1 MKHIKKLFILLLL
14 CVPCFVKADMGAP
27 MLREFEIV
35 VVNPDGVN
43 YEPLQYS
50 DVSDPHLAKDQ
61 VVVVESEYDGKYY
74 ISVREEDG
82 TLTGIG
88 TINSLEGFSIV
99 QEVVD
104 PTKNENDLSIKKYD
118 SKQKAIVY
126 SENGVNIYQGPSKI
140 YKNVG
145 TIKKGAKL
153 EYQYAIDG
161 EGGITYIYVDYNGKK
176 GWVEILEKNVLI
188 QNEAQY
194 IFRVDVES
202 ECGIIPKNTIIKP
215 EYKTDRWSRSALF
228 EYNKCKTLL
237 NIFKSDDII
246 TLYNGKAKSKVEIA
260 VYDDSD
266 KTNLITTIPANTEF
280 KYYGGTDAT
289 FGSLDIQYVEYE
301 GKRGWS
307 FASLEDYEITNIEY
321 DDYANLDNSDKEGKK
336 ETKKNTKKETKKE
349 NKILNIDSKEFVIL
363 CVAAGVIV
371 SLTALV
377 IILLIN
383 KKKKAKKNI
392 IVEEKATDNNNNEE

>member
-1 MKHIKKLFILLLL
+1 MKQIKKLFILLLL
-14 CVPCFVKADMGAP
+14 CIPCFVKADMGAP

-61 VVVVESEYDGKYY
+61 VVVVESEYDGKYN
-74 ISVREEDG
+74 IAVKEEDG
-82 TLTGIG
+82 TRTSIG
-88 TINSLEGFSIV
+88 YILSLDGFSIV
-99 QEVVD
+99 QDVVD
-104 PTKNENDLSIKKYD
+104 PTKNENDLSFKKYD

-126 SENGVNIYQGPSKI
+126 NEKGVSIYQGPSKI
-140 YKNVG
+140 YKYVDS
-145 TIKKGAKL
+145 IKKGTKL
-153 EYQYAIDG
+153 EFQYAIDG

-188 QNEAQY
+188 QNEIQY

-202 ECGIIPKNTIIKP
+202 ECGTIPKNTIIKP
-215 EYKTDRWSRSALF
+215 KYKSDRWSGSTLF
-228 EYNKCKTLL
+228 DYKECKTLL
-237 NIFKSDDII
+237 KTFKSDEILG
-246 TLYNGKAKSKVEIA
+246 LYNGKAKSKVEIP

-280 KYYGGTDAT
+280 IYYTGTDAT
-289 FGSLDIQYVEYE
+289 FDSLDIQYVEYE

-307 FASLEDYEITNIEY
+307 FASLEDFEITKIEY
-321 DDYANLDNSDKEGKK
+321 NDYADLDNNDKGAKK
-336 ETKKNTKKETKKE
+336 ETKKNPKKETKKE
-349 NKILNIDSKEFVIL
+349 NKILNLDSEEFVIL

-371 SLTALV
+371 SLTAIV

-383 KKKKAKKNI
+383 KKKKTKKNK
-392 IVEEKATDNNNNEE
+392 IVEEKEIDNNNNEE